1 MKIVSV
7 DQIRALDAHTI
18 QHEPISSIHLMERAA
33 LAFIRWYCAH
43 FDNHN
48 QIVVF
53 CGQGNNGGD
62 GLAIG
67 RLLSAKGY
75 DLAVYVVEHTASP
88 SEDFQKNLHRIKNSL
103 AVHSIQKRKDIPT
116 LSPSTIIID
125 ALLGSGLTRPV
136 SGLLAE
142 VVKSINQSPAKVISV
157 DIASGLYANKSIEE
171 EDTITRPDHTI
182 SFQLPKLAFM
192 IPQND
197 PFVGDWQV
205 VDIGLSR
212 EFIQQANTPYFFTDS
227 SDAASLKRDR
237 EKFSHKG
244 TYGHALLVA
253 GSYGKMGAA
262 TLAGKAC
269 LRAGVGLLT
278 MHVPRCGYT
287 IAQISVPEAMAST
300 DIHEQLISTLP
311 DLAPYTAIG
320 VGPGIGKDPQTLHA
334 LHELIE
340 NATVPMVWDA
350 DSLNLLSENKD
361 LLRLLPKK
369 TILTPHP
376 KEFQRLAGN
385 SRDDYERIELA
396 RDFAQKYQ
404 LILCLKGAHTAV
416 IFADGTVRFN
426 ATGNAGMA
434 TGGSGDVLTGVIT
447 SFLAQGFSHETAALL
462 GVFQHGAAGDR
473 AAALRSQASLIASDI
488 VDNLAI

>member
-1 MKIVSV
+1 
-7 DQIRALDAHTI
+7 
-18 QHEPISSIHLMERAA
+18 
-33 LAFIRWYCAH
+33 
-43 FDNHN
+43 
-48 QIVVF
+48 
-53 CGQGNNGGD
+53 
-62 GLAIG
+62 
-67 RLLSAKGY
+67 
-75 DLAVYVVEHTASP
+75 
-88 SEDFQKNLHRIKNSL
+88 
-103 AVHSIQKRKDIPT
+103 
-116 LSPSTIIID
+116 
-125 ALLGSGLTRPV
+125 
-136 SGLLAE
+136 
-142 VVKSINQSPAKVISV
+142 
-157 DIASGLYANKSIEE
+157 
-171 EDTITRPDHTI
+171 
-182 SFQLPKLAFM
+182 
-192 IPQND
+192 
-197 PFVGDWQV
+197 
-205 VDIGLSR
+205 
-212 EFIQQANTPYFFTDS
+212 
-227 SDAASLKRDR
+227 
-237 EKFSHKG
+237 
-244 TYGHALLVA
+244 
-253 GSYGKMGAA
+253 
-262 TLAGKAC
+262 
-269 LRAGVGLLT
+269 